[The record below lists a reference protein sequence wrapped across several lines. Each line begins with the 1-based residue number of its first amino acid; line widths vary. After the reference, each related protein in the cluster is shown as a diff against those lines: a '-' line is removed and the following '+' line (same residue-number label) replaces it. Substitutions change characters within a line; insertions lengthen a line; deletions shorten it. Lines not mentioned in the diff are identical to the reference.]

1 MFEAIKE
8 FLVRDPTLF
17 KVFLGS
23 FCIGFSGAVMP
34 GPVLA
39 RTLSQAPRH
48 GILTGPLII
57 VGHMFLELALV
68 LGLAYGLV
76 RFLSDSQSL
85 AVRLISLVGGAVL
98 LWLAF
103 SMFREIPK
111 LTLRFSAPQD
121 GAALRRRGL
130 VVDGVVLSAANPY
143 WILWWATTGLAYIN
157 LARTLG
163 IAGLTAFFVG
173 HILSD
178 YVWYGFVSVLVAKG
192 RERISDRSY
201 RWLVGICAALLVGFG
216 ILFITAGVVGIEN

>member
-1 MFEAIKE
+1 MLEEIEQFFVK
-8 FLVRDPTLF
+8 DPTLF

-48 GILTGPLII
+48 GVFTGPLIV

-68 LGLAYGLV
+68 LGLAYGLMQ
-76 RFLSDSQSL
+76 FLGDSRSL

-111 LTLRFSAPQD
+111 LTLNLSVSQTGQIA
-121 GAALRRRGL
+121 RRRGL
-130 VVDGVVLSAANPY
+130 IMDGAVLSAANPY
-143 WILWWATTGLAYIN
+143 WILWWATTGLAYVN

-163 IAGLTAFFVG
+163 QAGLLAFFVG

-192 RERISDRSY
+192 RKLISDKSY
-201 RWLVGICAALLVGFG
+201 RWLVGICAGVLAGFG
-216 ILFITAGVVGIEN
+216 VLFIASGIGGIGK